1 MRLRQM
7 TKSYDFGVRVMLFS
21 ASKCLCMISVVE
33 VAHFR
38 RESKA
43 MCLVEGAG

>member
-1 MRLRQM
+1 M
-7 TKSYDFGVRVMLFS
+7 FS

-33 VAHFR
+33 VAYFR